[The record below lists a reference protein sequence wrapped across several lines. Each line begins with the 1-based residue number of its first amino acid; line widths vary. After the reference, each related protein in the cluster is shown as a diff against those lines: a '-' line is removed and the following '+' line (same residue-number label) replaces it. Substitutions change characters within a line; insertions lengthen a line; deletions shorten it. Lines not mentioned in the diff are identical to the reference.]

1 MGLFDRIS
9 NLVGRQLDDLIDDI
23 ADDARGHVEL
33 GAALL
38 ERGDYDTAIRE
49 LKQAIAKRRDHARAH
64 LLLGQAYARRG
75 QAGDAELAHKTLKDA
90 LAAREGYAEAHIALG
105 DVLRR
110 GGELVAA
117 AESYRLALP
126 LIDDGTLRAEVER
139 ALGSVYLSLG
149 QLDKAVRELRKAAAQ
164 NPEDPVAQGLLG
176 QALVKSAQRR
186 GEPLGGPT
194 FEAARQCLGRA
205 AKADKPDP
213 EVLAAL
219 GALLLS
225 ADQLADA
232 EKALVRALRE
242 EPELV
247 PALLALGQL
256 RLLQGDSASAYEQGL
271 RAYAA
276 ATRPDKDKDKD
287 GGRGPADPT
296 VLAEVHALLGRSH
309 RKSGAPERALA
320 ALEEALRLLPE
331 DAPQRRALLD
341 EALHLALFSERF
353 ADAAR
358 LAQSPLVAESA
369 DGLAAQARA
378 PERPPAEAEALL
390 QRALLASDTV
400 EVRLGL
406 AALEHQKGNTAGEAA
421 QLRRA
426 AALTTRADDQ
436 RARTRLQALYE
447 SERALLPKDLYGLLT
462 RAHQHF
468 AKNAELS
475 AWLTEAGQLVETLDR
490 PLLITVMGEFNS
502 GKSTFVNALLGEE
515 VAPMGITPTTA
526 TINVVKYGRERG
538 GRVVYR
544 DGESR
549 LVPWAKVPALLKG
562 LDPAEAM
569 RIRVVEV
576 LYPLDVLSRVNVVD
590 TPGLNSIQPEHEAT
604 AREFIAQA
612 DAVIWLFTVDQAGK
626 ATELEALQK
635 IREAGKQIL
644 GVLNKIDRLPA
655 MTELPQW
662 LRPRAAPE
670 SAAPSDAPA
679 TGGEATAAPAAPESA
694 PAAPEAAPEATS
706 DPLAAILEHLNDPQT
721 GLRELLEVIVP
732 FSGREALR
740 GRKERDE
747 ARLERANL
755 PALEQAL
762 EERFFARSQA
772 IKNTAARTRLLALID
787 KARAHTESLLGESQ
801 REALEQA
808 LRLGQAD
815 ALLFQRDA
823 IPTERRRLIADADE
837 GHQVAAR
844 ETLDFVRPRRWP
856 FGANEAEPADRD
868 FLIALLE
875 EKLQVLVSR
884 SRARVIAALGLAG
897 DEDADLLRLLD
908 EQVYGRYQAFSRG
921 YLRGGKV
928 EDFFL
933 RVLPKLELTEAAI
946 GRALERDAP
955 TAIDILEAELLSPLR
970 AFGEQRYARLLSRLT
985 RKLAQA
991 ELRRL
996 DLDERVLFPL
1006 TALREALQAVEK

>member
-1 MGLFDRIS
+1 VGLFDRIS

-75 QAGDAELAHKTLKDA
+75 QPGDAELAQKTLKDA

-110 GGELVAA
+110 GGELQAA
-117 AESYRLALP
+117 AESYRQALP
-126 LIDDGTLRAEVER
+126 LIDDGTLRADVER
-139 ALGSVYLSLG
+139 ALGGVYLLLG
-149 QLDKAVRELRKAAAQ
+149 QIDKAVRELRKAAAQ
-164 NPEDPVAQGLLG
+164 NPEDAVAQGLLG

-186 GEPLGGPT
+186 GEPQGGPT

-205 AKADKPDP
+205 AKAEKPDP

-225 ADQLADA
+225 ADQLVDA

-242 EPELV
+242 EPELL

-276 ATRPDKDKDKD
+276 ATRAEK
-287 GGRGPADPT
+287 GPADPG

-320 ALEEALRLLPE
+320 SLEEALRLLPE
-331 DAPQRRALLD
+331 DAPQRRPLLD

-378 PERPPAEAEALL
+378 PERTPAEAEALL
-390 QRALLASDTV
+390 QRALLIGDTV

-406 AALEHQKGNTAGEAA
+406 AALEQRKENTAAAAA

-562 LDPAEAM
+562 LNPAEAM

-662 LRPRAAPE
+662 LRPRSAPEADDAAP
-670 SAAPSDAPA
+670 P
-679 TGGEATAAPAAPESA
+679 APAASE
-694 PAAPEAAPEATS
+694 AAPPEAAPGAAPEATA

-747 ARLERANL
+747 ARLARANL

-772 IKNTAARTRLLALID
+772 IKYAAARTRLLALID

-808 LRLGQAD
+808 LRLSQAD
-815 ALLFQRDA
+815 ALLFQRDT

-884 SRARVIAALGLAG
+884 SRARVVAALGLQG
-897 DEDADLLRLLD
+897 DEDADLVRLLD
-908 EQVYGRYQAFSRG
+908 EQVYGRYLAFSRG

-1006 TALREALQAVEK
+1006 TALREALQSIES